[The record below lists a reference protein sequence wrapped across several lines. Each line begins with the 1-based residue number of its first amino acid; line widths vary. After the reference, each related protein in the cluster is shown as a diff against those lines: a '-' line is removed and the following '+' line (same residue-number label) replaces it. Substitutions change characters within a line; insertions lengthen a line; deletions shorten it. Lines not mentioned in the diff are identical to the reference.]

1 MSWTFF
7 FHYASVRQRDG
18 IRCVTNARSSAE
30 SETRRGA
37 KYPSAVLIVPQSQL
51 DDLGRK
57 AVGLF
62 FRITRGHRSKDQNA
76 LAYGGNQLL
85 FHRDRCRKHSLEYGC
100 E

>member
-18 IRCVTNARSSAE
+18 TRSVTSARSSAE
-30 SETRRGA
+30 SETWKGA
-37 KYPSAVLIVPQSQL
+37 KYPSAVLIIPQSQL
-51 DDLGRK
+51 DDLGCK
-57 AVGLF
+57 AVGLL
-62 FRITRGHRSKDQNA
+62 FRITWGHRSKDQNA

-85 FHRDRCRKHSLEYGC
+85 FHRDRCREHSLKYGC

>member
-18 IRCVTNARSSAE
+18 TRCVTSARSSAE
-30 SETRRGA
+30 SETSRGS

-62 FRITRGHRSKDQNA
+62 FRITWGHRSKDQYA

-85 FHRDRCRKHSLEYGC
+85 FNRDRC
-100 E
+100 